1 MKANLPGTRFTLE
14 VQPRI
19 PARLARLEA
28 LAEDLYYSWDHSVRS
43 LFFRLDQPL
52 WDACGHSPRVFLR
65 RIAQDKLE
73 AAANDRVYMQD
84 YNRVL
89 SSYDTYL
96 ADHGTAGIE
105 RFLDP
110 AHDLVAY
117 ACFEFGMHESFPLY
131 SGGLGVLAGD
141 HCKAASDMTLPF
153 IALGMLYR
161 HGYFRQQIDGE
172 GRQVA
177 HYSFANFADLPIRPA
192 QSAEGTELRVTVPIA
207 DRQVQAKIWRA
218 KCGHIDLYLLDTD
231 LPENGEN
238 DRRISYQLY
247 GGDET
252 TRIQQEIV
260 LGIGGARAVRALRL
274 EPTVWHI
281 NEGHAA
287 FQILERCREK
297 VSAGLD
303 FATALEAV
311 AAATVFTTHTPVP
324 AGHDVFSHALI
335 HLYFEQFVA
344 ELGLSMDSFLA
355 LGAVPGRPNEFN
367 MTALGLRG
375 SRQRNGV
382 SRIHGGVVSEME
394 RHIWPEIPPAENPI
408 RYVTN
413 GVHVP
418 TFLANEWANLFDMR
432 LGAAWRNEMLNA
444 EFWERIED
452 IPNHSFW
459 SIKQSLKAKFL
470 EEACERVK
478 VRLRRSGASESQI
491 ERATRYLREPEADV
505 LTIGFAR
512 RFATY
517 KRATLIFN
525 DPDRLARLVNDPQ
538 RPVLIFFAGKAHPK
552 DEPGK
557 ELIRHIHD
565 FARQPEFE
573 GRIILLEN
581 YDLALAR
588 RIVPGVDVWLN
599 NPEYPLEASGTSG
612 QKAGINGVLNLSE
625 LDCWCDE
632 GNDGTNGFAVRP
644 YGPQANASVRTRE
657 ESLDLL
663 DLLEQQIVPLYFER
677 DGNGHANDWVA
688 MAKASMKT
696 LLPRFNAQRMVMDY
710 VREFYA
716 PAATLARR
724 LSADEH
730 APARVLA
737 AWIARVQALW
747 PQVALRRL
755 DEPRGHVHP
764 DEELHMQV
772 AVRLGELDVNDVVV
786 ECIIGSV
793 PFTDSHLL
801 RLEFEFAGKNESG
814 EAVFRLDFRPALP
827 GLQSYQIRIYPYH
840 ELLSHRF
847 EVGRM
852 LWL

>member
-1 MKANLPGTRFTLE
+1 MPGTRFTLE

-28 LAEDLYYSWDHSVRS
+28 LADDLYYSWDHAVRS
-43 LFFRLDQPL
+43 LFFRLDRDL
-52 WDACGHSPRVFLR
+52 WAASDHNPKVFLR
-65 RIAQDKLE
+65 RIAQEKLE

-96 ADHGTAGIE
+96 AEQGSAGIE
-105 RFLDP
+105 RYLDP
-110 AHDLVAY
+110 ERDLIAY

-141 HCKAASDMTLPF
+141 HCKAASDMALPF

-161 HGYFRQQIDGE
+161 HGYFRQELDAE

-177 HYSFANFADLPIRPA
+177 HYHYTNVADVPIRPA
-192 QSAEGTELRVTVPIA
+192 RDPEGAELRVQVPVA
-207 DRQVQAKIWRA
+207 ERDVHVKIWRA

-231 LPENGEN
+231 LAENSEA
-238 DRRISYQLY
+238 DRKISYQLY

-260 LGIGGARAVRALRL
+260 LGIGGVRAVRALRL

-303 FATALEAV
+303 FAAAREVV
-311 AAATVFTTHTPVP
+311 AAGTVFTTHTPVP
-324 AGHDVFSHALI
+324 AGHDVFSHALMRAC
-335 HLYFEQFVA
+335 FERYVR
-344 ELGLSMDSFLA
+344 ELELSMDDFLA

-367 MTALGLRG
+367 MTTLGLSG

-382 SRIHGGVVSEME
+382 SRIHGGVVAQME
-394 RHIWPEIPPAENPI
+394 KHIWPDVPPRENPI

-432 LGAAWRNEMLNA
+432 LGAGWRNELLNA

-452 IPNHSFW
+452 VPSYSFW
-459 SIKQSLKAKFL
+459 SIKQSLKAKL
-470 EEACERVK
+470 LADACERVRR
-478 VRLRRSGASESQI
+478 RLSRNGASESQI
-491 ERATRYLREPEADV
+491 ERATRHLRAPDSDV

-517 KRATLIFN
+517 KRATLIFH
-525 DPDRLARLVNDPQ
+525 DPDRLARLLNDPQ

-581 YDLALAR
+581 YDLSLAR

-612 QKAGINGVLNLSE
+612 QKAGINGVINLSV
-625 LDCWCDE
+625 LDGWWAE
-632 GNDGTNGFAVRP
+632 GYDGHNGWAVRP
-644 YGPQANASVRTRE
+644 YGQRTSPSVRTRE
-657 ESLDLL
+657 EALDLL
-663 DLLEQQIVPLYFER
+663 DLLEQHIVPLYFER
-677 DGNGHANDWVA
+677 NANGYSDGWVA
-688 MAKASMKT
+688 MAKASMKS

-716 PAATLARR
+716 PAAALAKR
-724 LSADEH
+724 LGADDH
-730 APARVLA
+730 GPARVLA
-737 AWIARVQALW
+737 AWLARVESLW
-747 PQVALRRL
+747 PQVAVRRL
-755 DEPRGHVHP
+755 DEPPAQLHP
-764 DEELHMQV
+764 DETMHMQV
-772 AVRLGELDVNDVVV
+772 AVRLGELDVADVVV
-786 ECIIGSV
+786 ECVVRPEPRGR
-793 PFTDSHLL
+793 DEADL
-801 RLEFEFAGKNESG
+801 RLEFEQAGRNDAG
-814 EAVFRLDFRPALP
+814 EAIYRLDFRPSPALP
-827 GLQSYQIRIYPYH
+827 GLQSYQIRVYPYH

>member
-1 MKANLPGTRFTLE
+1 MPGTRFTLE

-28 LAEDLYYSWDHSVRS
+28 LADDLYYSWDHAVRS
-43 LFFRLDQPL
+43 LYFRLDRDL
-52 WDACGHSPRVFLR
+52 WEASGHNPKVFLR
-65 RIAQDKLE
+65 RIAQERLE

-96 ADHGTAGIE
+96 AETGTAGIE

-110 AHDLVAY
+110 AQDLIAY

-141 HCKAASDMTLPF
+141 HCKSASDMGLPF

-161 HGYFRQQIDGE
+161 HGYFRQELDAE
-172 GRQVA
+172 GRQIA
-177 HYSFANFADLPIRPA
+177 HYHFTNFADLPIRPA
-192 QSAEGTELRVTVPIA
+192 RTPDGTELQVNVPIG
-207 DRQVQAKIWRA
+207 DRDVRVKIWRA

-231 LPENGEN
+231 VPDNSDS

-260 LGIGGARAVRALRL
+260 LGIGGVRAVRALHR

-287 FQILERCREK
+287 FQILERCRER
-297 VSAGLD
+297 VSGGLD
-303 FATALEAV
+303 FAAALEAV
-311 AAATVFTTHTPVP
+311 AAGTVFTTHTPVP
-324 AGHDVFSHALI
+324 AGHDVFSHNLMRSC
-335 HLYFEQFVA
+335 FERLVR
-344 ELGLSMDSFLA
+344 ELGLSMDAFLA
-355 LGAVPGRPNEFN
+355 LGAIPGRQNEFN
-367 MTALGLRG
+367 MTTLGLRG

-382 SRIHGGVVSEME
+382 SRIHGRVVSEME

-432 LGAAWRNEMLNA
+432 LGTGWRNELLNV
-444 EFWERIED
+444 EFWQRLED
-452 IPNHSFW
+452 VPNYSFW
-459 SIKQSLKAKFL
+459 SIKQSLKAKLL
-470 EEACERVK
+470 EDACERVQL
-478 VRLRRSGASESQI
+478 RLRRTGASESQI
-491 ERATRYLREPEADV
+491 EHATRHLRVADADV

-525 DPDRLARLVNDPQ
+525 DPDRLARLLNDPQ
-538 RPVLIFFAGKAHPK
+538 RPMLIFFAGKAHPK

-557 ELIRHIHD
+557 ELIRYLHD

-573 GRIILLEN
+573 GRVILLEN
-581 YDLALAR
+581 YDLAMAR
-588 RIVPGVDVWLN
+588 RLMPGVDVWLN

-612 QKAGINGVLNLSE
+612 QKAGLNGGINLSV
-625 LDCWCDE
+625 LDGWWAE
-632 GNDGTNGFAVRP
+632 GYDGRNGFAVRP
-644 YGPQANASVRTRE
+644 YGPQASASARTRE
-657 ESLDLL
+657 EALNIL
-663 DLLEQQIVPLYFER
+663 DLLEQHIVPLYFER
-677 DGNGHANDWVA
+677 NGKGYSEAWVA
-688 MAKASMKT
+688 QAKESMKT

-716 PAATLARR
+716 PAATLGKR

-737 AWIARVQALW
+737 AWLARIEALW
-747 PQVALRRL
+747 PTVAARRL
-755 DEPRGHVHP
+755 DDPAQHLHP
-764 DEELHMQV
+764 DEILHMQI
-772 AVRLGELDVNDVVV
+772 AIRLGELDVSDVVV
-786 ECIIGSV
+786 ECLVGAE
-793 PFTDSHLL
+793 PATETTTGL
-801 RLEFEFAGKNESG
+801 RQEFEYSGRNEAG
-814 EAVFRLDFRPALP
+814 EAIFHLDFRPELP
-827 GLQSYQIRIYPYH
+827 GLQSYQIRVYPYH

>member
-1 MKANLPGTRFTLE
+1 MAGTRFTLE

-28 LAEDLYYSWDHSVRS
+28 LADDLYYSWDHTVRS
-43 LFFRLDQPL
+43 LFFRLDWQL
-52 WDACGHSPRVFLR
+52 WEASGHSPKVFLR
-65 RIAQDKLE
+65 RISQEKLE

-96 ADHGTAGIE
+96 AEHGTARVE

-110 AHDLVAY
+110 TSDLIAY

-131 SGGLGVLAGD
+131 SGGLGILAGD
-141 HCKAASDMTLPF
+141 HCKAASDMALPF
-153 IALGMLYR
+153 VALGMLYR
-161 HGYFRQQIDGE
+161 HGYFRQLIDAE
-172 GRQVA
+172 GRQVSLTPVT
-177 HYSFANFADLPIRPA
+177 SFEDLPIRPA
-192 QSAEGTELRVTVPIA
+192 RDAEGNDLHITLAIGERDVHV
-207 DRQVQAKIWRA
+207 KIWRA

-231 LPENGEN
+231 LPQNADA

-260 LGIGGARAVRALRL
+260 LGIGGVRALRVL
-274 EPTVWHI
+274 RLQPTVWHI

-297 VSAGLD
+297 VAAGLD
-303 FATALEAV
+303 FASALEAV
-311 AAATVFTTHTPVP
+311 AAGTVFTTHTPVP
-324 AGHDVFSHALI
+324 AGHDVFGHGLMRACFAR
-335 HLYFEQFVA
+335 YVG
-344 ELGLSMDSFLA
+344 ELGLSMEDFLA
-355 LGAVPGRPNEFN
+355 LGAIPGRNNEFN
-367 MTALGLRG
+367 MTTLGLRG

-382 SRIHGGVVSEME
+382 SRIHGRVVSEME
-394 RHIWPEIPPAENPI
+394 RHIWPEIPSDENPI

-432 LGAAWRNEMLNA
+432 LGAGWRNELLNT

-459 SIKQSLKAKFL
+459 SIKQSLKAKLL
-470 EEACERVK
+470 EEASERVQR
-478 VRLRRSGASESQI
+478 RLSRNGASESQI
-491 ERATRYLREPEADV
+491 ERATRYLRVADANV

-517 KRATLIFN
+517 KRATLIFS
-525 DPDRLARLVNDPQ
+525 DPDRLARLLNDPQ
-538 RPVLIFFAGKAHPK
+538 RPMLIFFAGKAHPK

-557 ELIRHIHD
+557 ELIRHVHD

-573 GRIILLEN
+573 GRVIFLEN

-612 QKAGINGVLNLSE
+612 QKAGINGVLNLSV
-625 LDCWCDE
+625 LDGWWDE
-632 GNDGTNGFAVRP
+632 GYDGKNGFSVRP
-644 YGPQANASVRTRE
+644 YGMQAGAAVRTRE
-657 ESLDLL
+657 EAQDVL
-663 DLLEQQIVPLYFER
+663 DLLEHHIVPLYFDR
-677 DGNGHANDWVA
+677 HGNSYSNAWVA
-688 MAKASMKT
+688 MAKASMKS

-716 PAATLARR
+716 PAATLGKR
-724 LSADEH
+724 LSADDH
-730 APARVLA
+730 SPARVLA
-737 AWIARVQALW
+737 AWLAKVAKVW
-747 PQVALRRL
+747 PEVAVRRL
-755 DEPRGHVHP
+755 DQPPSRLHP
-764 DEELHMQV
+764 DETLHMQV
-772 AVRLGELDVNDVVV
+772 AVRLGELDVGDVIV
-786 ECIIGSV
+786 ECIVG
-793 PFTDSHLL
+793 PDLPEGEATL
-801 RLEFEFAGKNESG
+801 RLEFEYAGRNDAG
-814 EAVFRLDFRPALP
+814 EAIYRLDFQSGIP
-827 GLQSYQIRIYPYH
+827 GLQTYQIRVYPYH